1 MKMKRTVLQNIEEL
15 LDGQSLLEIAKLCE
29 RLHKKYSEEY
39 DIVCLEGFD
48 VVGYN

>member
-1 MKMKRTVLQNIEEL
+1 MKMKRTILENIQDLIE
-15 LDGQSLLEIAKLCE
+15 GQHLIEIAKLCE
-29 RLHKKYSEEY
+29 RLHKKHSSEY

>member
-15 LDGQSLLEIAKLCE
+15 LDGQSLFEIAKLCE
-29 RLHKKYSEEY
+29 RLHKKYSEECG
-39 DIVCLEGFD
+39 IVCLEGFD